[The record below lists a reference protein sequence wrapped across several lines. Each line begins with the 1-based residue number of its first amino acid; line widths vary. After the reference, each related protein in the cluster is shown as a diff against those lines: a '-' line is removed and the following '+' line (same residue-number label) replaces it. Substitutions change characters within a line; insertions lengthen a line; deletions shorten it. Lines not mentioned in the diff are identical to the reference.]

1 MYENAAEA
9 ARKSLKKHGAASNH
23 GDLTLDIY
31 LIKKV
36 LELIIIVDLESESI
50 FL

>member
-1 MYENAAEA
+1 MFILKAEA
-9 ARKSLKKHGAASNH
+9 AGKSLEKHGAASYR

-50 FL
+50 VL